1 MPEVEKISISGA
13 SIDIVD
19 KKVVQTPTTTN
30 ANYEVLFSK
39 SANDTEETD
48 GVRKTEG
55 YIFNPNSTNMKLL
68 GEYNTFSATPTK
80 LELYNSTYKHS
91 EITPGQ
97 LKLTDGTNVGSDSVL
112 TLKAEELGAD
122 ITNSSTWD
130 GTNTSLKTAVTGLS
144 SKLANKTTWKLHN
157 SATGQASISIST
169 LEYDELLI
177 VVEISGNNKGV
188 VNIPKIN
195 LTSSNS
201 WYRTGGY
208 GGNSGYMAY
217 YAIRV
222 TTADVSLNNATLA
235 GTDYTSTAVT
245 KVYYR

>member
-112 TLKAEELGAD
+112 TLKAEELSAD

-144 SKLANKTTWKLHN
+144 SSLAQKVINESVNNDLKMKIGTINTSSSLTFT
-157 SATGQASISIST
+157 AQIAFLVTFGTGGQQGIYGCRSGTIQDIITAGSSISHSVSGT
-169 LEYDELLI
+169 TYTFNNTSASVGARYLL
-177 VVEISGNNKGV
+177 
-188 VNIPKIN
+188 
-195 LTSSNS
+195 
-201 WYRTGGY
+201 
-208 GGNSGYMAY
+208 AY
-217 YAIRV
+217 I
-222 TTADVSLNNATLA
+222 
-235 GTDYTSTAVT
+235 
-245 KVYYR
+245 